1 MVLYLHVSTYFIQV
15 KYDLRLSEIQNVVVA
30 LQELVMIFEL
40 FSCTQNKQ
48 TNKSFYQGTSPD
60 SKGVKKA
67 RTMRTYTSYNV
78 LLCSDADSTRSC
90 MHSCVLTHHRSRSQD
105 QVMATNYSM
114 DSIHHQVL
122 IHTYTR
128 IASSYIPSPLL
139 RGYFS
144 HIPTCVNSRE
154 LRISVF
160 RAQEIYGLFMP

>member
-1 MVLYLHVSTYFIQV
+1 MVLYLHACTYFIQV

-30 LQELVMIFEL
+30 LQELVMIFEF
-40 FSCTQNKQ
+40 FSCVQNKQ
-48 TNKSFYQGTSPD
+48 TNKRFHQGTSSD
-60 SKGVKKA
+60 CKGVKKA
-67 RTMRTYTSYNV
+67 RTMRMYTSYNV

-90 MHSCVLTHHRSRSQD
+90 MHSCVLTHHRSSC
-105 QVMATNYSM
+105 ATNYSM